1 MTVVFQNT
9 HATLVTGALFL
20 FACASPGKSALKT
33 APAAAHLTFQYD
45 GNTGKCVNPATG
57 AEGYNTMPP
66 ETLFANIN
74 ESGTIYETTDA
85 QCVDFTGFS
94 FNDYTKPAAVTFNN
108 WNLSGAKLTGAS
120 LYFIQLDNVN
130 LSGADMRGFDFGYV
144 EIHGIGDKFTQVG
157 LCQMSPE
164 FKINCR
170 R

>member
-1 MTVVFQNT
+1 MSLNFQNT
-9 HATLVTGALFL
+9 HATFVMGALFL
-20 FACASPGKSALKT
+20 LACASPGKSELKASP
-33 APAAAHLTFQYD
+33 APSQLKFQYD

-57 AEGYNTMPP
+57 EEGYNTVPS

-74 ESGTIYETTDA
+74 ESGTVYEATDA
-85 QCVDFTGFS
+85 HCRDFTGFN
-94 FNDYTKPAAVTFNN
+94 FNDYTKPAAVTFRN

-120 LYFIQLDNVN
+120 LHFIQLDNVN

-157 LCQMSPE
+157 FCQIDRDYKMS
-164 FKINCR
+164 CR